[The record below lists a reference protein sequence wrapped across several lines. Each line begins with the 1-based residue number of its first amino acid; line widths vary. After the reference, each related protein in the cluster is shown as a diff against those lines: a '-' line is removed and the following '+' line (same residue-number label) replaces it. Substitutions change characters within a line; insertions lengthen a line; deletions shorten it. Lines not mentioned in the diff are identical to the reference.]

1 MFAISYDP
9 VDGLAAFAEKYGIT
23 YRLLSDEGSVAIR
36 RLGLLN
42 EEVQQHHAFYGI
54 PARDTVYGVPYPGA
68 FILDERGTVVEKRFE
83 DSYRERETGAGILE
97 AAFGVESSAHGP
109 EARASADGVAIRAY
123 LDSDTYRS
131 MQRLR
136 LTVELALGSGLH
148 VYAPPVPEGYVPLA
162 IEVEPVEGLEVGE
175 AEGPAARPFR
185 VDGLDE
191 AFVVY
196 EGMVRLVVPL
206 TFTQRVGDQTVGV
219 TVRYQACT
227 TTECFTPAAVRLELS
242 VKNVSHVERDI

>member
-9 VDGLAAFAEKYGIT
+9 ADALGAFAAKYGIA
-23 YRLLSDEGSVAIR
+23 YPLLSDEGSATIR

-42 EEVQQHHAFYGI
+42 EQVGEHHAFYGV
-54 PARDTVYGVPYPGA
+54 PLREGVYGVPYPGT
-68 FILDERGTVVEKRFE
+68 FILDEQGVVVEKRFE

-97 AAFGVESSAHGP
+97 SAFGIETSVHGP
-109 EARASADGVAIRAY
+109 EARADAEGVALRAY

-131 MQRLR
+131 MQRLH
-136 LTVELALGSGLH
+136 LTVELALAPSLH
-148 VYAPPVPEGYVPLA
+148 VYAQPVPEGYVPLTV
-162 IEVEPVEGLEVGE
+162 EVAPIDGLEVGE
-175 AEGPAARPFR
+175 LEGPTPRPFR

-196 EGMVRLVVPL
+196 EGTVRLGVPL
-206 TFTQRVGDQTVGV
+206 TFTQRGEDQTIVV

-227 TTECFTPAAVRLELS
+227 ATECFVPAMVRLELPLK
-242 VKNVSHVERDI
+242 VVNHVERDS